1 MIRASSMPLAIKCP
15 ASQLV
20 DGSTLKIVGDPDM
33 TAMGI
38 AAHKALQAFYSV
50 AACNLEDIATAYGAD
65 LEELKFLYWAGRRI
79 WDYVANMI
87 DIGLSFFEIQLLS
100 PDFSGHA
107 DRLII
112 SSGGET
118 AWVIDW
124 KSGYKDSD
132 YRQQLLTYAHLAMHN
147 FPVVK
152 QVYVCLAWLR
162 TGEYEG
168 EWVTR
173 EASNLWH
180 TETMS
185 RLEAVG
191 FNPGRHCSHC
201 PRFLEC
207 PAAKAQLIQAGEV
220 LIESAQQT
228 ELTEVDK
235 FFTILDAQ
243 KMLSDY
249 CEKVHTMLRA
259 QLAAVGGKIE
269 SEDREVFFVEQ
280 SRREIDA
287 KVALPIIREKFGSD
301 TADQCC
307 SVSKKSIEEVVK
319 ASVGRGQKGK
329 AAAAFMAELEE
340 RGAVTI
346 NKTLRMTDKRKVA
359 QPLALKGE

>member
-15 ASQLV
+15 VSQFI
-20 DGSTLKIVGDPDM
+20 DANTLKIVSDPDI
-33 TAMGI
+33 TSAGL
-38 AAHKALQAFYSV
+38 AVHKALQCFFSGV
-50 AACNLEDIATAYGAD
+50 DCKLEDIAVAYGAD
-65 LEELKFLYWAGRRI
+65 LEDLRHLYWAGRRI
-79 WDYVANMI
+79 WENLVDRIDVGQVYHEINMI
-87 DIGLSFFEIQLLS
+87 S

-107 DRLII
+107 DRLIV
-112 SSGGET
+112 SSDGET
-118 AWVIDW
+118 AWVIDY

-132 YRQQLLTYAHLAMHN
+132 YRQQLLTYAHLSLHN
-147 FPVVK
+147 FPTVK
-152 QVYVCLAWLR
+152 QVYSCIFWLR

-173 EASNLWH
+173 EANNLWYA
-180 TETMS
+180 EALK
-185 RLEAVG
+185 RLEEFG
-191 FNPGRHCSHC
+191 FNPGRHCTYC
-201 PRFLEC
+201 QRFLEC
-207 PAAKAQLIQAGEV
+207 PAAKSQLIQAGEV

-329 AAAAFMAELEE
+329 AAAAFLAELEE

-346 NKTLRMTDKRKVA
+346 NKTLRMNDKRKVA
-359 QPLALKGE
+359 QPLLKGD